1 MESLI
6 RQTPFQFIG
15 NSSYGSKCFKNVTYW
30 PRGYSPIRMKGVEC
44 MLRYIGKRIIGVIP
58 TLIIVVTFVFFFV
71 RLIPG
76 DPARLV
82 AGPQATLED
91 VQVVREELGLDK
103 PVHEQYITYV
113 TGLLKGDLGTSLRTK
128 RPVAVEVSN
137 RYANTAKLT
146 LLALAWSTVV
156 GVLLGVW
163 SGKHRS
169 HWQDYTGMT
178 LAVSGISLPSFW
190 VGFMLIMIFSVN
202 LKWFPTTGADSL
214 KSLVLP
220 SIALGSSIA
229 AIIARFTRSSIIE
242 VLKDDYIRTAR
253 AKGLKERVVVW
264 KHAFRNAMISVVT
277 VVGLQFGFLLG
288 GSVVTESVFAFPG
301 LGSLLVE
308 SVNYRDYPAIQ
319 SLILIFSLHFVVIN
333 LIVDVL
339 YAVLNPEIQLS

>member
-1 MESLI
+1 
-6 RQTPFQFIG
+6 
-15 NSSYGSKCFKNVTYW
+15 
-30 PRGYSPIRMKGVEC
+30 
-44 MLRYIGKRIIGVIP
+44 MLKYIIKRIIGVIP
-58 TLIIVVTFVFFFV
+58 TLIIVTTFVFFFV

-91 VQVVREELGLDK
+91 VEVVREELGLNK
-103 PVHEQYITYV
+103 PIVTQYVDYV
-113 TGLLKGDLGTSLRTK
+113 TGLFHGDLGMSLRTK
-128 RPVAVEVSN
+128 RPVATEVSL
-137 RYANTAKLT
+137 RYMNTVKLT
-146 LLALAWSTVV
+146 LGSLAWSVVV

-169 HWQDYTGMT
+169 KWQEYTGMT
-178 LAVSGISLPSFW
+178 MAISGISMPSFW
-190 VGFMLIMIFSVN
+190 IGFLLIMVFSVN
-202 LKWFPTTGADSL
+202 LKWLPTTGADSW
-214 KSLVLP
+214 KSFILP
-220 SIALGSSIA
+220 SIALGTSIA

-242 VLKDDYIRTAR
+242 VMKEDYIRTAR
-253 AKGLKERVVVW
+253 AKGLKERTVIW

-308 SVNYRDYPAIQ
+308 SVNYRDYNAIQ

-333 LIVDVL
+333 LVVDIL
-339 YAVLNPEIQLS
+339 YALLNPEIKLN

>member
-1 MESLI
+1 
-6 RQTPFQFIG
+6 
-15 NSSYGSKCFKNVTYW
+15 
-30 PRGYSPIRMKGVEC
+30 
-44 MLRYIGKRIIGVIP
+44 MLKYIIKRIIGVIP
-58 TLIIVVTFVFFFV
+58 TLIIVTTFVFFFV

-91 VQVVREELGLDK
+91 VEVVREELGLNK
-103 PVHEQYITYV
+103 PIVTQYVDYV
-113 TGLLKGDLGTSLRTK
+113 TGLFHGDLGMSLRTK
-128 RPVAVEVSN
+128 RPVATEVSL
-137 RYANTAKLT
+137 RYMNTVKLT
-146 LLALAWSTVV
+146 LGSLAWSVVV

-169 HWQDYTGMT
+169 KWQDYTGMT
-178 LAVSGISLPSFW
+178 MAISGISMPSFW
-190 VGFMLIMIFSVN
+190 IGFLLIMVFSVN
-202 LKWFPTTGADSL
+202 LKWLPTTGADSW
-214 KSLVLP
+214 KSFILP
-220 SIALGSSIA
+220 SIALGTSIA

-242 VLKDDYIRTAR
+242 VMKEDYIRTAS
-253 AKGLKERVVVW
+253 AKGLKERTVIW

-308 SVNYRDYPAIQ
+308 SVNYRDYNAIQ

-333 LIVDVL
+333 LVVDIL
-339 YAVLNPEIQLS
+339 YALLNPEIKLN

>member
-1 MESLI
+1 
-6 RQTPFQFIG
+6 
-15 NSSYGSKCFKNVTYW
+15 
-30 PRGYSPIRMKGVEC
+30 
-44 MLRYIGKRIIGVIP
+44 MLKYIGKRIIGVIP

-91 VQVVREELGLDK
+91 VQVVREQLGLDK
-103 PVHEQYITYV
+103 PVAVQYVSYV

-128 RPVAVEVSN
+128 RPVTVEVAN

-146 LLALAWSTVV
+146 LMALAWSTVA
-156 GVLLGVW
+156 GILLGVW
-163 SGKHRS
+163 SGRNRS
-169 HWQDYTGMT
+169 KWQDYTGMT
-178 LAVSGISLPSFW
+178 VAVSGISLPSFW
-190 VGFMLIMIFSVN
+190 LGFMLIMIFSVK
-202 LKWFPTTGADSL
+202 LRWFPTTGADSL

-220 SIALGSSIA
+220 SIALGASIA

-253 AKGLKERVVVW
+253 AKGLKENVVIW
-264 KHAFRNAMISVVT
+264 KHAFRNSMISVVT

-333 LIVDVL
+333 LIVDIL
-339 YAVLNPEIQLS
+339 YALLNPEIQLS

>member
-1 MESLI
+1 
-6 RQTPFQFIG
+6 
-15 NSSYGSKCFKNVTYW
+15 
-30 PRGYSPIRMKGVEC
+30 
-44 MLRYIGKRIIGVIP
+44 MLKYVIKRIIGVIP

-71 RLIPG
+71 RMIPG

-91 VQVVREELGLDK
+91 VEVVREQLGLNK

-113 TGLLKGDLGTSLRTK
+113 TGLLHGDLGTSLRTK
-128 RPVAVEVSN
+128 RPVTVEISN

-146 LLALAWSTVV
+146 LLALTWSTIA
-156 GVLLGVW
+156 GILLGVW
-163 SGKHRS
+163 SGKNRS
-169 HWQDYTGMT
+169 KWQDYTGMT
-178 LAVSGISLPSFW
+178 VAVSGISLPSFW
-190 VGFMLIMIFSVN
+190 VGFMLIMIFSVK
-202 LKWFPTTGADSL
+202 LRWFPTTGAETW

-220 SIALGSSIA
+220 SLALGSSIA

-253 AKGLKERVVVW
+253 AKGLKEKVVVW
-264 KHAFRNAMISVVT
+264 RHAFRNAMISVVT

-288 GSVVTESVFAFPG
+288 GSVVTEQVFAFPG
-301 LGSLLVE
+301 LGNLLIE

>member
-1 MESLI
+1 
-6 RQTPFQFIG
+6 
-15 NSSYGSKCFKNVTYW
+15 
-30 PRGYSPIRMKGVEC
+30 
-44 MLRYIGKRIIGVIP
+44 
-58 TLIIVVTFVFFFV
+58 
-71 RLIPG
+71 
-76 DPARLV
+76 
-82 AGPQATLED
+82 
-91 VQVVREELGLDK
+91 
-103 PVHEQYITYV
+103 
-113 TGLLKGDLGTSLRTK
+113 
-128 RPVAVEVSN
+128 
-137 RYANTAKLT
+137 
-146 LLALAWSTVV
+146 
-156 GVLLGVW
+156 
-163 SGKHRS
+163 
-169 HWQDYTGMT
+169 MT

-190 VGFMLIMIFSVN
+190 VGFMLIMVFSVN

-253 AKGLKERVVVW
+253 AKGLRERVVVW

-277 VVGLQFGFLLG
+277 VVGLQFGVLLG

-339 YAVLNPEIQLS
+339 YAVLNPEIQLD

>member
-1 MESLI
+1 
-6 RQTPFQFIG
+6 
-15 NSSYGSKCFKNVTYW
+15 
-30 PRGYSPIRMKGVEC
+30 
-44 MLRYIGKRIIGVIP
+44 MLKYIIKRIIGVIP
-58 TLIIVVTFVFFFV
+58 TLIIVTTFVFFFV

-91 VQVVREELGLDK
+91 VEVVREELGLNK
-103 PVHEQYITYV
+103 PIVTQYVDYV
-113 TGLLKGDLGTSLRTK
+113 TGLFHGDLGMSLRTK
-128 RPVAVEVSN
+128 RPVATEVSL
-137 RYANTAKLT
+137 RYMNTVKLT
-146 LLALAWSTVV
+146 LGSLAWSVVV

-169 HWQDYTGMT
+169 KWQDYTGMT
-178 LAVSGISLPSFW
+178 MAISGISMPSFW
-190 VGFMLIMIFSVN
+190 IGFLLIMVFSVN
-202 LKWFPTTGADSL
+202 LKWLPTTGADSW
-214 KSLVLP
+214 KSFILP
-220 SIALGSSIA
+220 SIALGTSIA

-242 VLKDDYIRTAR
+242 VMKEDYIRTAR
-253 AKGLKERVVVW
+253 DKGLKERTVIW

-308 SVNYRDYPAIQ
+308 SVNYRDYNAIQ

-333 LIVDVL
+333 LVVDIL
-339 YAVLNPEIQLS
+339 YALLNPEIKLN

>member
-1 MESLI
+1 
-6 RQTPFQFIG
+6 
-15 NSSYGSKCFKNVTYW
+15 
-30 PRGYSPIRMKGVEC
+30 
-44 MLRYIGKRIIGVIP
+44 MLKYIIKRIIGVIP
-58 TLIIVVTFVFFFV
+58 TLIIVTTFVFFFV

-91 VQVVREELGLDK
+91 VEVVREELGLNK
-103 PVHEQYITYV
+103 PIVTQYVDYV
-113 TGLLKGDLGTSLRTK
+113 TGLFHGDLGMSLRTK
-128 RPVAVEVSN
+128 RPVATEVSL
-137 RYANTAKLT
+137 RYMNTVKLT
-146 LLALAWSTVV
+146 LGSLAWSVVV

-169 HWQDYTGMT
+169 KWQDYTGMT
-178 LAVSGISLPSFW
+178 MAISGISMPSFW
-190 VGFMLIMIFSVN
+190 IGFLLIMVFSVN
-202 LKWFPTTGADSL
+202 LKWLPTTGADSW
-214 KSLVLP
+214 KSFILP
-220 SIALGSSIA
+220 SIALGTSIA

-242 VLKDDYIRTAR
+242 VMKEDYIRTAR
-253 AKGLKERVVVW
+253 AKGLRVRPVIW

-308 SVNYRDYPAIQ
+308 SVNYRDYNAIQ

-333 LIVDVL
+333 LVVDIL
-339 YAVLNPEIQLS
+339 YALLNPEIKLN